1 MLSAL
6 GPRCPLNAELGSPA
20 QLFNNA
26 LINYCKLQRAQLTI
40 IERSTE
46 AACSQ
51 TCILITELSN
61 TCFWIVALQH
71 GCVFRQETFSLSEK
85 FVFGEE
91 SEAHHCLMNHT
102 LMLALVA
109 DRVRA
114 KGVQMKA
121 VNEMSMHLDL
131 RRDSEG
137 EERGCL
143 RWI

>member
-1 MLSAL
+1 MQSDMHTNH
-6 GPRCPLNAELGSPA
+6 RII
-20 QLFNNA
+20 QHLFWN
-26 LINYCKLQRAQLTI
+26 
-40 IERSTE
+40 
-46 AACSQ
+46 
-51 TCILITELSN
+51 
-61 TCFWIVALQH
+61 VALQH

-91 SEAHHCLMNHT
+91 SEAHYCLMNHT

-121 VNEMSMHLDL
+121 VNEMSMRLDL

-143 RWI
+143 QWI